1 MHASDLLAMN
11 VSSYWARLDSSMRCF
26 DAGPSLA
33 EGVII
38 VDVPAIPTTQ
48 SNNPM
53 PLRQQ
58 ECADLKSLEEHLGD
72 PANVSYSC
80 RFMYVIVKWQ
90 GELRAHLGQINM
102 PERLVVKIADNETD
116 VEEAYRAP

>member
-11 VSSYWARLDSSMRCF
+11 VSSYWARLDSSTRCF

-33 EGVII
+33 EGVTI

-48 SNNPM
+48 TNIPT

-58 ECADLKSLEEHLGD
+58 DCADLKSLEEHLGE
-72 PANVSYSC
+72 PANASYSC
-80 RFMYVIVKWQ
+80 RLMYVVIHFQ
-90 GELRAHLGQINM
+90 DEM
-102 PERLVVKIADNETD
+102 
-116 VEEAYRAP
+116 